1 MLLKLAAG
9 GNTLKFNFRI
19 TLNTF
24 TNNFLSPKKKP
35 QSTPGTLFF
44 SGNSSRALALRR
56 IPVSPLHVI
65 YFPQP
70 ARQPRAAG
78 GWHGASCGELPPGMY
93 KKIGSAC
100 VWTCLTNSSTCP
112 NMLPAP
118 FQKTVGFNHWRCQDF
133 SQTAAT
139 SGTRNRSG
147 SGPTLRSRGF
157 PAICSVLFEHTGSGP
172 HFSRGSE
179 GARLPCPKHARSRG
193 LPRAHPGRPE
203 HIFRRCT
210 TRIMTCHW
218 ILSHFAVL
226 SLRGRQCPT
235 RPQLRGS
242 PPAARVRSSPGD
254 LPLPALPP
262 PRLQGPTHPR
272 RPSAGASPLGGRRP
286 RPDLRSAA
294 YSPAPALPPGSGVTH
309 SGRPA
314 PSCPF

>member
-1 MLLKLAAG
+1 MPRL
-9 GNTLKFNFRI
+9 
-19 TLNTF
+19 F
-24 TNNFLSPKKKP
+24 TNNSDKWDTKPLWERAHPP
-35 QSTPGTLFF
+35 QSGV
-44 SGNSSRALALRR
+44 SRYLQCPFRTHR
-56 IPVSPLHVI
+56 
-65 YFPQP
+65 
-70 ARQPRAAG
+70 
-78 GWHGASCGELPPGMY
+78 
-93 KKIGSAC
+93 
-100 VWTCLTNSSTCP
+100 VW
-112 NMLPAP
+112 AP
-118 FQKTVGFNHWRCQDF
+118 FLPGV
-133 SQTAAT
+133 
-139 SGTRNRSG
+139 
-147 SGPTLRSRGF
+147 RG
-157 PAICSVLFEHTGSGP
+157 
-172 HFSRGSE
+172 R
-179 GARLPCPKHARSRG
+179 RLPCPKHARSRG